1 MATNKKIT
9 QLDEL
14 TPATWADDDVIA
26 IVDIS
31 AQETKKIQLS
41 TFRGAV
47 AGVSSLNASTPL
59 TVDSA
64 TGDVTISVAI
74 NGGGTIN
81 AVFDEDNMASN
92 SPTALATQQS
102 IKAYVDSQVGT
113 VDTLAEILANG
124 NTSGGTNIV
133 VSSGDVITTNTIN
146 ETTAASGVTIDGVL
160 VKDGQVDGRDVSVDG
175 TKLDTVETSADV
187 TDATNVLAAL
197 VGQEVVATGFTGT
210 LDGVLGGGTPA
221 AITGTALTLTTGATV
236 TTVLDEDNMASN
248 SATALATQQSIKAY
262 VDSQVVTGDTLA
274 EILANGN
281 TTGGTDIVVSSGD
294 VITTNT
300 INETT
305 AASGVT
311 IDSLL
316 VKDGGIT
323 GTTGVF
329 SGNLTVDTNT
339 LFVNAANNRV
349 GIGTSSPS
357 QPLQVVTSGATAAG
371 ISVTNT
377 TGNANLFLST
387 ANTGTST
394 FFFGDTD
401 NFQSGLIQYS
411 HTSDSLISRSAGVM
425 TFQTGGANERMRIT
439 NSGNVGIGT
448 TAPGTKLEISTSGV
462 ATLRINDSSS
472 TTRRVDL
479 SNSGGIALL
488 TARNGATNTGFYVQG
503 GVDSSKYV
511 RFQENLTQF
520 FTSDT
525 ERMRITSSGNV
536 GIGTASPSSL
546 LNIYIN
552 SLSDREAL
560 VLNSNGG
567 VLNGASIDIQRS
579 NVSMGKI
586 DADYFEGMRFYV
598 TDGAGAAATERMRID
613 SSGKVGIGTASPSST
628 LDIVDSVTNPIQI
641 KFDSS
646 ASAASGRLGVGSTGN
661 AIAVF
666 DDNTVLESRTG
677 GLALGIDNNNPI
689 LFYNTAS
696 RIERMRIDSIGN
708 VGIGI
713 SAPAVPL
720 HISSATPAIRLTDT
734 DDNSDAQIGASAG
747 GLLVLDAD
755 IGNEVAGTA
764 ILFRVDGGSE
774 KMRIDSSGNVGIG
787 RTSPT
792 NKLEVDGA
800 AALYAAS
807 TETRNFEVGY
817 GRTGNGYSYVDLI
830 GDATYTDYGLRIV
843 RNNGGANTASE
854 IIHRGTGSLAFNSQ
868 DAGVILLKTSN
879 AERMR
884 IDSSGN
890 VGIGTSA
897 PGGNLHVQGAAGDAV
912 RLYITDGDTTG
923 VANSLIIQKS
933 GTLSLISDRQSGSQ
947 LLFGTANTER
957 MRITSAGAILV
968 GKTTGSVTTNG
979 VELRNDFINIFT
991 NRDNVAAQF
1000 RRVATSSIQ
1009 LVQFYGGTDANT
1021 VVGAISVSDAATTY
1035 NTTSDYRLKED
1046 VQPMVGA
1053 SDRVMALNPV
1063 NFSWKTNGSRVDGF
1077 LAHEAQ
1083 EVVPE
1088 AVTGEKDAVDADG
1101 NPEYQGIDQ
1110 SKLVPVLT
1118 AALQEALTKIEALE
1132 ARIVALETA

>member
-81 AVFDEDNMASN
+81 AVFDEDDMTSN

-613 SSGKVGIGTASPSST
+613 SSGNVGIGTASP
-628 LDIVDSVTNPIQI
+628 V
-641 KFDSS
+641 
-646 ASAASGRLGVGSTGN
+646 
-661 AIAVF
+661 
-666 DDNTVLESRTG
+666 
-677 GLALGIDNNNPI
+677 
-689 LFYNTAS
+689 
-696 RIERMRIDSIGN
+696 
-708 VGIGI
+708 
-713 SAPAVPL
+713 VPL

-734 DDNSDAQIGASAG
+734 DDNSDSQVGAAAG

-755 IGNEVAGTA
+755 ISNEAAGTA

-774 KMRIDSSGNVGIG
+774 KMRITSSGNVGIG

>member
-1 MATNKKIT
+1 
-9 QLDEL
+9 
-14 TPATWADDDVIA
+14 
-26 IVDIS
+26 
-31 AQETKKIQLS
+31 
-41 TFRGAV
+41 
-47 AGVSSLNASTPL
+47 
-59 TVDSA
+59 
-64 TGDVTISVAI
+64 
-74 NGGGTIN
+74 
-81 AVFDEDNMASN
+81 
-92 SPTALATQQS
+92 
-102 IKAYVDSQVGT
+102 
-113 VDTLAEILANG
+113 
-124 NTSGGTNIV
+124 
-133 VSSGDVITTNTIN
+133 
-146 ETTAASGVTIDGVL
+146 
-160 VKDGQVDGRDVSVDG
+160 
-175 TKLDTVETSADV
+175 
-187 TDATNVLAAL
+187 
-197 VGQEVVATGFTGT
+197 
-210 LDGVLGGGTPA
+210 
-221 AITGTALTLTTGATV
+221 
-236 TTVLDEDNMASN
+236 
-248 SATALATQQSIKAY
+248 
-262 VDSQVVTGDTLA
+262 
-274 EILANGN
+274 
-281 TTGGTDIVVSSGD
+281 
-294 VITTNT
+294 
-300 INETT
+300 
-305 AASGVT
+305 
-311 IDSLL
+311 
-316 VKDGGIT
+316 
-323 GTTGVF
+323 
-329 SGNLTVDTNT
+329 
-339 LFVNAANNRV
+339 
-349 GIGTSSPS
+349 
-357 QPLQVVTSGATAAG
+357 
-371 ISVTNT
+371 
-377 TGNANLFLST
+377 
-387 ANTGTST
+387 
-394 FFFGDTD
+394 
-401 NFQSGLIQYS
+401 
-411 HTSDSLISRSAGVM
+411 
-425 TFQTGGANERMRIT
+425 
-439 NSGNVGIGT
+439 
-448 TAPGTKLEISTSGV
+448 
-462 ATLRINDSSS
+462 
-472 TTRRVDL
+472 
-479 SNSGGIALL
+479 
-488 TARNGATNTGFYVQG
+488 
-503 GVDSSKYV
+503 
-511 RFQENLTQF
+511 
-520 FTSDT
+520 
-525 ERMRITSSGNV
+525 
-536 GIGTASPSSL
+536 
-546 LNIYIN
+546 
-552 SLSDREAL
+552 
-560 VLNSNGG
+560 
-567 VLNGASIDIQRS
+567 
-579 NVSMGKI
+579 MGKI

>member
-448 TAPGTKLEISTSGV
+448 TAPETKLEISTSGV

>member
-1 MATNKKIT
+1 
-9 QLDEL
+9 
-14 TPATWADDDVIA
+14 
-26 IVDIS
+26 
-31 AQETKKIQLS
+31 
-41 TFRGAV
+41 
-47 AGVSSLNASTPL
+47 
-59 TVDSA
+59 
-64 TGDVTISVAI
+64 
-74 NGGGTIN
+74 
-81 AVFDEDNMASN
+81 
-92 SPTALATQQS
+92 
-102 IKAYVDSQVGT
+102 
-113 VDTLAEILANG
+113 
-124 NTSGGTNIV
+124 
-133 VSSGDVITTNTIN
+133 
-146 ETTAASGVTIDGVL
+146 
-160 VKDGQVDGRDVSVDG
+160 
-175 TKLDTVETSADV
+175 
-187 TDATNVLAAL
+187 
-197 VGQEVVATGFTGT
+197 
-210 LDGVLGGGTPA
+210 
-221 AITGTALTLTTGATV
+221 
-236 TTVLDEDNMASN
+236 
-248 SATALATQQSIKAY
+248 LATQQSIKAY

-371 ISVTNT
+371 IAVTNT

>member
-81 AVFDEDNMASN
+81 AVFDEDDMTSN

-262 VDSQVVTGDTLA
+262 VDSQVGTGDTLA

-339 LFVNAANNRV
+339 LFVNAASNRV

-613 SSGKVGIGTASPSST
+613 SSGNVGIGTASP
-628 LDIVDSVTNPIQI
+628 V
-641 KFDSS
+641 
-646 ASAASGRLGVGSTGN
+646 
-661 AIAVF
+661 
-666 DDNTVLESRTG
+666 
-677 GLALGIDNNNPI
+677 
-689 LFYNTAS
+689 
-696 RIERMRIDSIGN
+696 
-708 VGIGI
+708 
-713 SAPAVPL
+713 VPL

-734 DDNSDAQIGASAG
+734 DDNSDSQVGAAAG

-755 IGNEVAGTA
+755 ISNEAAGTA

-774 KMRIDSSGNVGIG
+774 KMRITSSGNVGIG

-957 MRITSAGAILV
+957 MRITSAGAVLV

-991 NRDNVAAQF
+991 NRDDVAAQF
-1000 RRVATSSIQ
+1000 RRVATTSLQ
-1009 LVQFYGGTDANT
+1009 LAQFYGGADANT
-1021 VVGAISVSDAATTY
+1021 IVGAISVSDAATTY

>member
-81 AVFDEDNMASN
+81 AVFDEDDMTSN

-262 VDSQVVTGDTLA
+262 VDSQVGTGDTLA

-339 LFVNAANNRV
+339 LFVNAASNRV

-613 SSGKVGIGTASPSST
+613 SSGNVGIGTASP
-628 LDIVDSVTNPIQI
+628 V
-641 KFDSS
+641 
-646 ASAASGRLGVGSTGN
+646 
-661 AIAVF
+661 
-666 DDNTVLESRTG
+666 
-677 GLALGIDNNNPI
+677 
-689 LFYNTAS
+689 
-696 RIERMRIDSIGN
+696 
-708 VGIGI
+708 
-713 SAPAVPL
+713 VPL

-734 DDNSDAQIGASAG
+734 DDNSDSQVGAAAG

-755 IGNEVAGTA
+755 ISNEAAGTA

-774 KMRIDSSGNVGIG
+774 KMRITSSGNVGIG

-957 MRITSAGAILV
+957 MRITSAGAVLV
-968 GKTTGSVTTNG
+968 GKTVGSVTTNG

-991 NRDNVAAQF
+991 NRDDVAAQF
-1000 RRVATSSIQ
+1000 RRVATTSLQ
-1009 LVQFYGGTDANT
+1009 VAQFYGGADANT
-1021 VVGAISVSDAATTY
+1021 IVGSISVSGAATTY

-1088 AVTGEKDAVDADG
+1088 AVTGEKDAVDAEG

-1118 AALQEALTKIEALE
+1118 AALQESLTKIEALE

>member
-81 AVFDEDNMASN
+81 AVFDEDDMTSN

-613 SSGKVGIGTASPSST
+613 SSGNVGIGTASP
-628 LDIVDSVTNPIQI
+628 V
-641 KFDSS
+641 
-646 ASAASGRLGVGSTGN
+646 
-661 AIAVF
+661 
-666 DDNTVLESRTG
+666 
-677 GLALGIDNNNPI
+677 
-689 LFYNTAS
+689 
-696 RIERMRIDSIGN
+696 
-708 VGIGI
+708 
-713 SAPAVPL
+713 VPL

-734 DDNSDAQIGASAG
+734 DDNSDSQVGAAAG

-755 IGNEVAGTA
+755 ISNEAAGTA

-774 KMRIDSSGNVGIG
+774 KMRITSSGNVGIG

-957 MRITSAGAILV
+957 MRITSAGAVLV

-1000 RRVATSSIQ
+1000 RRVATTSIQ
-1009 LVQFYGGTDANT
+1009 LAQFYGGADANT

>member
-262 VDSQVVTGDTLA
+262 VDSQVGTGDTLA

-339 LFVNAANNRV
+339 LFVNAASNRV
-349 GIGTSSPS
+349 GIGTSSPAT
-357 QPLQVVTSGATAAG
+357 QLEVVGVIRSSGTSPT
-371 ISVTNT
+371 ISVLDTNAGT
-377 TGNANLFLST
+377 DEKEWHIKSTNGPLDIQAINDAGGGGGGFLRLTRSANNVQTLQGYRAAALRYELSNWDNHLLFSAADST
-387 ANTGTST
+387 VGTSSAHALI
-394 FFFGDTD
+394 FDT
-401 NFQSGLIQYS
+401 NNI
-411 HTSDSLISRSAGVM
+411 
-425 TFQTGGANERMRIT
+425 
-439 NSGNVGIGT
+439 
-448 TAPGTKLEISTSGV
+448 
-462 ATLRINDSSS
+462 
-472 TTRRVDL
+472 
-479 SNSGGIALL
+479 
-488 TARNGATNTGFYVQG
+488 
-503 GVDSSKYV
+503 
-511 RFQENLTQF
+511 
-520 FTSDT
+520 
-525 ERMRITSSGNV
+525 ERMRITSVGSV

-613 SSGKVGIGTASPSST
+613 SSGNVGIGTASP
-628 LDIVDSVTNPIQI
+628 V
-641 KFDSS
+641 
-646 ASAASGRLGVGSTGN
+646 
-661 AIAVF
+661 
-666 DDNTVLESRTG
+666 
-677 GLALGIDNNNPI
+677 
-689 LFYNTAS
+689 
-696 RIERMRIDSIGN
+696 
-708 VGIGI
+708 
-713 SAPAVPL
+713 VPL

-734 DDNSDAQIGASAG
+734 DDNSDSQVGAAAG

-755 IGNEVAGTA
+755 ISNEAAGTA

-774 KMRIDSSGNVGIG
+774 KMRIDSNGNVGIG

-817 GRTGNGYSYVDLI
+817 GRTGNGFSYVDLI
-830 GDATYTDYGLRIV
+830 GDATYTDYGLRIL
-843 RNNGGANTASE
+843 RNNTGPNTSSV
-854 IIHRGTGSLAFNSQ
+854 IYHRGTGDFSIITQ
-868 DAGVILLKTSN
+868 EAGVILLKTSN

-884 IDSSGN
+884 ITNGGL
-890 VGIGTSA
+890 VGIGTSSPA
-897 PGGNLHVQGAAGDAV
+897 FPLDVQCDTAAFGLQLRGRSADNISVLRFRNNAA
-912 RLYITDGDTTG
+912 DTTYFQLDIRATG
-923 VANSLIIQKS
+923 SNLNTVANAPYVVLHQQH
-933 GTLSLISDRQSGSQ
+933 GTYAHYQRGSCPCWKNNRKRYHKRC
-947 LLFGTANTER
+947 GT
-957 MRITSAGAILV
+957 S
-968 GKTTGSVTTNG
+968 
-979 VELRNDFINIFT
+979 
-991 NRDNVAAQF
+991 Q
-1000 RRVATSSIQ
+1000 
-1009 LVQFYGGTDANT
+1009 
-1021 VVGAISVSDAATTY
+1021 
-1035 NTTSDYRLKED
+1035 
-1046 VQPMVGA
+1046 
-1053 SDRVMALNPV
+1053 
-1063 NFSWKTNGSRVDGF
+1063 
-1077 LAHEAQ
+1077 
-1083 EVVPE
+1083 
-1088 AVTGEKDAVDADG
+1088 
-1101 NPEYQGIDQ
+1101 
-1110 SKLVPVLT
+1110 
-1118 AALQEALTKIEALE
+1118 
-1132 ARIVALETA
+1132 